1 MKRTD
6 LEKLQ
11 GKKLLGAMKREATS
25 DSYGAASSAHVDR
38 REQREREKAAGLV
51 PFAVKL
57 PQDLVASLQALA
69 TQRGVTLG
77 ELAAELMR
85 KGIDGPSP
93 G

>member
-11 GKKLLGAMKREATS
+11 GKKVLGAMKREATS
-25 DSYGAASSAHVDR
+25 DRYGAASSAHVDR

-57 PQDLVASLQALA
+57 PKELVASLQARA
-69 TQRGVTLG
+69 AARGLSLDVIV
-77 ELAAELMR
+77 AELL
-85 KGIDGPSP
+85 GQAIDE
-93 G
+93 